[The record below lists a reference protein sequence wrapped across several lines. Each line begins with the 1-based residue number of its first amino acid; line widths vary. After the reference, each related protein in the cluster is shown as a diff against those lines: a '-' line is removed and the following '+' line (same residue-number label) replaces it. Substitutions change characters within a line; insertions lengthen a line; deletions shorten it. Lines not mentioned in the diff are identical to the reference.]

1 MVIRSP
7 NIPIPIDATPVAVGD
22 PYDIAYF
29 PDADTYLTTYG
40 FRAVSMEAL
49 SRVLF
54 GEVNPSGRLPVS
66 ILAANDPKKNIL
78 YPYGYGL
85 SY

>member
-1 MVIRSP
+1 MSP
-7 NIPIPIDATPVAVGD
+7 DHALA
-22 PYDIAYF
+22 
-29 PDADTYLTTYG
+29 TYG

-66 ILAANDPKKNIL
+66 IPAANDPKNIL